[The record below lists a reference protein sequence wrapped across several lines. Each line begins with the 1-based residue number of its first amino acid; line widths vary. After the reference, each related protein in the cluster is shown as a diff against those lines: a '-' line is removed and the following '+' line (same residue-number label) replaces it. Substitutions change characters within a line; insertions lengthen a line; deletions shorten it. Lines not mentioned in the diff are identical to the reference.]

1 MPKFQQGCTPIPK
14 FPFTIER
21 EQDLNP
27 TILRELLVFYAKQL
41 VSDYGDFLD
50 ADIKFCG
57 EIFLTLHEGKIGKG
71 SKASLDFQVHPPYV
85 KMREE

>member
-1 MPKFQQGCTPIPK
+1 MLK
-14 FPFTIER
+14 FPLKIEK
-21 EQDLNP
+21 EQDITC
-27 TILRELLVFYAKQL
+27 TILRELLVIYAKQL
-41 VSDYGDFLD
+41 VCGHGDFLD
-50 ADIKFCG
+50 ADIKFGG

>member
-1 MPKFQQGCTPIPK
+1 MLK
-14 FPFTIER
+14 FPLKIER
-21 EQDLNP
+21 EQDI
-27 TILRELLVFYAKQL
+27 TSEILRELLVIYTKQL
-41 VSDYGDFLD
+41 VKKYGDFLD
-50 ADIKFCG
+50 ADIKFGG